1 MDDGGI
7 GRGMNGWMLYGRIDS
22 WMRMGWI
29 MDHGLIL
36 DVVMQHEV
44 VSSLPGTRRYS
55 VIEFI
60 TSHWSHFWNIFTS
73 LQRCG
78 RTLGW

>member
-7 GRGMNGWMLYGRIDS
+7 DRGMNGWMLYGWIDS

-36 DVVMQHEV
+36 DVVMQ
-44 VSSLPGTRRYS
+44 R
-55 VIEFI
+55 
-60 TSHWSHFWNIFTS
+60 
-73 LQRCG
+73 
-78 RTLGW
+78 